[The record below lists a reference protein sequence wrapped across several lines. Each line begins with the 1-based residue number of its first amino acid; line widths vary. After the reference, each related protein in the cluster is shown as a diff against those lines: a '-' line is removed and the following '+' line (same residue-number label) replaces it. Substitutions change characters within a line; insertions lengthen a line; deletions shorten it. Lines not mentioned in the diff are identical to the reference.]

1 MSMMSFNVVVHHKM
15 STEHKMYL
23 YVCETTRKFCQSV
36 NSNCCD
42 FSKRL
47 ISDWRTEIKLTNTL
61 RVCTPYAHT
70 YHKVHKVIISQ
81 TTRLYSPLRFN
92 FLRERAR
99 LYDFSFN
106 SARVTV
112 ILFLYQQEKNLTR
125 FIFPLFL
132 LQKICQ
138 IFLLLF
144 LKLRFFSLIAYYI

>member
-81 TTRLYSPLRFN
+81 TTRLYSPLRFK
-92 FLRERAR
+92 FLRE
-99 LYDFSFN
+99 
-106 SARVTV
+106 SATSR
-112 ILFLYQQEKNLTR
+112 FFFQQRTSNGKFVFISTEKNLTR

-132 LQKICQ
+132 LQKISQ
-138 IFLLLF
+138 IFCSCF
-144 LKLRFFSLIAYYI
+144 